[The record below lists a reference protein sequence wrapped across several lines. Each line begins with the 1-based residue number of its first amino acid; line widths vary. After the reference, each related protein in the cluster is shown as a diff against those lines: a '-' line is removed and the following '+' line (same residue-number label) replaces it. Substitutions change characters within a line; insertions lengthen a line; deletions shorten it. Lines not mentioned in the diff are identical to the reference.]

1 MAASSRG
8 AFPPKFNAAAFNVD
22 YLATGGFNVDYRN
35 WGGSY
40 WFQNTR
46 HLHYPHL
53 ADGDFDLMQPFF
65 TLYLNTL
72 ELGRERTNDQGQ
84 MVLDPAHALEAS
96 SNVVN
101 PASDVA
107 GLTYVLDGLLALP
120 SENPGWNVPC
130 AVIESDPTSVRAR
143 WATTLAG
150 RISQPSPRGWA

>member
-1 MAASSRG
+1 
-8 AFPPKFNAAAFNVD
+8 
-22 YLATGGFNVDYRN
+22 
-35 WGGSY
+35 
-40 WFQNTR
+40 
-46 HLHYPHL
+46 
-53 ADGDFDLMQPFF
+53 MQPFF
-65 TLYLNTL
+65 TFYLNTL

-84 MVLDPAHALEAS
+84 MVLEPAHALEAY

-120 SENPGWNVPC
+120 SENPVWTVPC

-150 RISQPSPRGWA
+150 RISQPFPRGWA